1 MAFLKVFTTAERKR
15 VTMIEALFLKWCI
28 DNSQIEKYIEENAI
42 VPTYISQE
50 VDEETKRQR
59 ECYLVRVEPW

>member
-1 MAFLKVFTTAERKR
+1 
-15 VTMIEALFLKWCI
+15 MIEALFLKWCI
-28 DNSQIEKYIEENAI
+28 DNSQIEKYIEDNAI

-50 VDEETKRQR
+50 VDEETKRER